1 MSTLNNHLFEL
12 QDTICYVQCG
22 YCTTI
27 LLPKPPVDK
36 EEIDDAN
43 KKNANSESQ
52 IMASSDEEDQL
63 ENNVLPLNQVVNK
76 PPEKRQRAPSA
87 YNCFIKY
94 IFSLI
99 IILINYFKLRRD
111 QEAEESI
118 SQHYSQASFQYRS
131 KKLGPPFHQVN
142 IEEAVVLETGKWQRY
157 IPS

>member
-27 LLPKPPVDK
+27 LLVSVPCSSLCNKIVTVRCGHCTTLLSLNLVKPSLHLFASFNQTHQPKPPVDK

-76 PPEKRQRAPSA
+76 RKVSFFVPS
-87 YNCFIKY
+87 FL
-94 IFSLI
+94 F
-99 IILINYFKLRRD
+99 F
-111 QEAEESI
+111 
-118 SQHYSQASFQYRS
+118 
-131 KKLGPPFHQVN
+131 
-142 IEEAVVLETGKWQRY
+142 
-157 IPS
+157 